1 MNLQKEFY
9 NMIYKDSVKDAG
21 SHLTSAT
28 IARHSQMV
36 GVGKILRSVYD
47 KQVSDL
53 SGRTVHMSFVSKTNS
68 KGFQIKAGETQTTFV
83 KAKGNN
89 TTNAK
94 ELIGRNHYDCTFAKQ
109 SGTECMVHLHDAF
122 GAFDFLYEKY
132 NIVCII
138 NVLHN
143 TYWYLYGN

>member
-9 NMIYKDSVKDAG
+9 NMIYKVLIAFLNSVKDAG
-21 SHLTSAT
+21 GHLTSAT

-36 GVGKILRSVYD
+36 GVGQILRSVSD

-53 SGRTVHMSFVSKTNS
+53 SGRSVHMSFVSKTNS

-94 ELIGRNHYDCTFAKQ
+94 G
-109 SGTECMVHLHDAF
+109 
-122 GAFDFLYEKY
+122 
-132 NIVCII
+132 I
-138 NVLHN
+138 NRKKPL
-143 TYWYLYGN
+143 